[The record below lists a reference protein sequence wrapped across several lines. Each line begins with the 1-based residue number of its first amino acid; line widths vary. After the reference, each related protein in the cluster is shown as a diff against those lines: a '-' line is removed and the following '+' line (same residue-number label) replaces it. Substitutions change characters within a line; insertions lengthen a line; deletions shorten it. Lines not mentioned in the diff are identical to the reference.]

1 MAERA
6 YQQLPNIPQQT
17 PQTPPARRQQAPK
30 KHSKHT
36 KVEKVLLLVVLIAF
50 VAVSSMAV
58 KRQVTIYDMT
68 REIKG
73 VELETKAMLQEN
85 RELKATL
92 TELSQPERIWK
103 KAESLGLTQSEQ
115 NVKVVPAK

>member
-1 MAERA
+1 MAQRA
-6 YQQLPNIPQQT
+6 YQQPL
-17 PQTPPARRQQAPK
+17 QTPPQQKPPVVTRRYKTNAPAK
-30 KHSKHT
+30 FDKI
-36 KVEKVLLLVVLIAF
+36 LMVVFIAVF
-50 VAVSSMAV
+50 IALAVTAV
-58 KRQVTIYDMT
+58 TRQVTIYDMT

-73 VELETKAMLQEN
+73 VELETKAMQQDN

-103 KAESLGLTQSEQ
+103 KAEGLGLTQSEQ

>member
-17 PQTPPARRQQAPK
+17 PQAPPSQKPKAPK
-30 KHSKHT
+30 KAKKHT
-36 KVEKVLLLVVLIAF
+36 PFEKLLLAVFIVAF
-50 VAVSSMAV
+50 IGLATLAVS
-58 KRQVTIYDMT
+58 RQVTLYEMT
-68 REIKG
+68 REIKS
-73 VELETKAMLQEN
+73 VELETKAKLQEN
-85 RELKATL
+85 KELKATL